1 MSSLASSADRPAV
14 VQEMEKTTSEKVYSE
29 LSTTELSR
37 ELAKSVL
44 KEEERV
50 NIDEMKKRAIH
61 TARSYDEFRQMVLC
75 ANLKPLKSKEL
86 EALGQARPGQRSF
99 THNNIASNIAETTTG
114 RFRRRIV
121 NKPTP
126 GTDAAP
132 ASVSSDIATTTT
144 TTTTTPAAAI
154 SSAAMSDPA
163 LTSIT
168 ERARAR
174 ARASPKPSGPGLS
187 TKRRM
192 PKNRSEFQRDW
203 QRSCKTLDAQQS
215 YFRDVGT
222 KRFQKLFANGLP
234 SGMLGSLLD
243 TLHSMCSTENVTP
256 EDTIIV
262 VEMLKVLKS
271 APGFEMETMF
281 LDAKERSRVQ
291 ETLRAVAAEQDLL
304 DSFQF

>member
-1 MSSLASSADRPAV
+1 MSGFTNSAASSRQVV
-14 VQEMEKTTSEKVYSE
+14 VQEMDKITSEKVYSE
-29 LSTTELSR
+29 LSPTELSR

-99 THNNIASNIAETTTG
+99 THNNIASNVAESTTG

-132 ASVSSDIATTTT
+132 ASVSSDIAA
-144 TTTTTPAAAI
+144 TTTTPAAAI
-154 SSAAMSDPA
+154 SSADMSDPA

-203 QRSCKTLDAQQS
+203 QRSCKSLDAQQS

-256 EDTIIV
+256 EDTLIV